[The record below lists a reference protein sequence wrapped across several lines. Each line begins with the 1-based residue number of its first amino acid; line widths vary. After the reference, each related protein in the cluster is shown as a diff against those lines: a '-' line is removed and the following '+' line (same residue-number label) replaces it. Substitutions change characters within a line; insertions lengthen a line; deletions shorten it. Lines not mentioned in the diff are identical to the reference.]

1 MDARQDEEFTAY
13 LGGAVREAER
23 LKYFP
28 NYFKRDLA
36 ADGGFSTVKRI
47 LASGKPSEGF
57 RKLWEL
63 GRLDL
68 SCEAIIVETKW
79 RRYFDD
85 DLLERA
91 ERLLSQMN
99 YPFKRF
105 AISTAAPALV
115 SSDDVQ
121 VDEIRKSQSD
131 AGRTDDDTEGA
142 GGSGAPPTT
151 GAPGQSDS
159 STELLRDLADIE
171 SRDLPAT
178 TRAVLVDARLGQGQ
192 FRQDLIRLWDG
203 SCAVTGC
210 TVTAVLRAS
219 HCKPWRLSTDRE
231 RLNPNNGL
239 LLSAN
244 LDALFDA
251 GLIAFDD
258 QGEMIVANALS
269 TAERKG
275 LSIPARLRCNPNRE
289 LVAFLRFHRNHVF
302 VE

>member
-36 ADGGFSTVKRI
+36 AEGGFSTVKRI

-91 ERLLSQMN
+91 EWLLSQMN

-121 VDEIRKSQSD
+121 MDGIQKSQSD
-131 AGRTDDDTEGA
+131 AGRTDDDPRGA
-142 GGSGAPPTT
+142 GGSGAPPTI
-151 GAPGQSDS
+151 GAPGQSES

-192 FRQDLIRLWDG
+192 FRQDLIKLWDG

-210 TVTAVLRAS
+210 TVAAVLRAS

-269 TAERKG
+269 TAERTG
-275 LSIPARLRCNPNRE
+275 LFIPARLRCNPNRE
-289 LVAFLRFHRNHVF
+289 LAAFLRFHRNHMF